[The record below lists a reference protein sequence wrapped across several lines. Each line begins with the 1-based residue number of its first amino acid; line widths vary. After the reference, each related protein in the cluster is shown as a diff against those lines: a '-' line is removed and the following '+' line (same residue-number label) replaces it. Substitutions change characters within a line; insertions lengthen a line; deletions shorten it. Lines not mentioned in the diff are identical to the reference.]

1 MDDTFDVVKLTGYSG
16 TMKKSIADMTTDEYR
31 AWQIAANIEIKRSL
45 FAKNMPLVHK
55 KDGHVV
61 AEYADGKIEI
71 IR

>member
-1 MDDTFDVVKLTGYSG
+1 MEDTLDIVRLTGYKG
-16 TMKKSIADMTTDEYR
+16 TMKKDIAEMTADEYK
-31 AWQIAANIEIKRSL
+31 AWQFAANIEIKRSL

-61 AEYADGKIEI
+61 AEYADGRIEI